1 MVVHRGSCEFVWSS
15 ALSSMSSEC
24 TWSVLVM
31 LCFILATGAHGGA
44 VCTVR
49 SSKGE
54 EVLLGSSFTF
64 SCIFNKQCTKLIFRN
79 GTQIKYIK
87 KNISKELSVN
97 IENITEFNTLSCR
110 CEGNPEPCG
119 IDIKPGYPPDIPQNL
134 TCVQNMNSHN
144 VSCIW
149 TTGRGTIIDTTCQL
163 RVHGD
168 LHLGYRSIMNSTGFC
183 HSTFPIKS
191 SVMSQLVVWLNV
203 SNTLGIKTSGP
214 HTINLINIV
223 KPSMPEILNVSCSS
237 RWCSLHIDNHSM
249 NLVEIQYSAV
259 NVIWDTFQNNDKS
272 RLNISSLHPDTM
284 YNFQIRRKIN
294 HTVGLWSDWSQ
305 PKRKKTKEEAPD
317 KALDV
322 WYLQELKPPES
333 KSKCFRI
340 FWKELNISDAKGKI
354 QRYNISVLEQKGKSN
369 SIIAVPPSRNQSI
382 CCYNCSVSVSAVNS
396 EGQSP
401 VKIIQL
407 RLPGLHTGLLSH
419 KPLNNHSIA
428 LFWPKFDIAGTE
440 YVVHWYP
447 VGNIEGIQWIRVV
460 DTTAHITGL
469 QPQECYQGAV
479 TALRSSGPK
488 MATIKGISSWQSA
501 PEQGPDPELHWKKTE
516 SSGVAWSEI
525 PQKKRRGCLKKY
537 TVYLMDNLKG
547 DIHNFSVDHPK
558 RQYVISGLSPRQCY
572 NLWVTA
578 WTDAGEGPRGSVLPF
593 CTPLDSEKM
602 LSLVILAGGAVLLAC
617 LILLCICQFSSVHR
631 RFLCCCQCLL
641 PIIPDPANSKCAKT
655 YADDQSEIKFYL
667 DQWDSSVNE
676 EPDNVEVEEVPYP
689 SICTYIKSFSQ
700 ESSSSDATQFTRIT
714 DIMEDYI
721 STHGAISGG
730 EEEDEYEKGERSLD
744 EFEFFPSTHSPFL
757 EPLVLTGGKLTL
769 DVVKIDCSEFLDCT

>member
-1 MVVHRGSCEFVWSS
+1 MPGADPCWSLRKYINF
-15 ALSSMSSEC
+15 ALWIAEWAFTVEEAESSP
-24 TWSVLVM
+24 
-31 LCFILATGAHGGA
+31 
-44 VCTVR
+44 
-49 SSKGE
+49 
-54 EVLLGSSFTF
+54 GSSHVVAARTR
-64 SCIFNKQCTKLIFRN
+64 SCVHCEIKQ
-79 GTQIKYIK
+79 
-87 KNISKELSVN
+87 
-97 IENITEFNTLSCR
+97 
-110 CEGNPEPCG
+110 
-119 IDIKPGYPPDIPQNL
+119 
-134 TCVQNMNSHN
+134 
-144 VSCIW
+144 
-149 TTGRGTIIDTTCQL
+149 

-259 NVIWDTFQNNDKS
+259 NVIWDTFQ
-272 RLNISSLHPDTM
+272 
-284 YNFQIRRKIN
+284 
-294 HTVGLWSDWSQ
+294 
-305 PKRKKTKEEAPD
+305 
-317 KALDV
+317 
-322 WYLQELKPPES
+322 
-333 KSKCFRI
+333 
-340 FWKELNISDAKGKI
+340 ELNISDAKGKI

-407 RLPGLHTGLLSH
+407 RLP
-419 KPLNNHSIA
+419 
-428 LFWPKFDIAGTE
+428 
-440 YVVHWYP
+440 
-447 VGNIEGIQWIRVV
+447 
-460 DTTAHITGL
+460 GL

-547 DIHNFSVDHPK
+547 DIHNF
-558 RQYVISGLSPRQCY
+558 
-572 NLWVTA
+572 T
-578 WTDAGEGPRGSVLPF
+578 
-593 CTPLDSEKM
+593 EKM

>member
-1 MVVHRGSCEFVWSS
+1 
-15 ALSSMSSEC
+15 MSSEC
-24 TWSVLVM
+24 TWSILVM
-31 LCFILATGAHGGA
+31 FCFILATGAHEGT

-54 EVLLGSSFTF
+54 EVLLGSNFTF
-64 SCIFNKQCTKLIFRN
+64 SCIFNKQCSKLIFLN
-79 GTQIKYIK
+79 GTQIQYIK
-87 KNISKELSVN
+87 KKAMSMEVSVEVVN
-97 IENITEFNTLSCR
+97 IKEFSTFSCR
-110 CEGNPEPCG
+110 CEENPEPCG

-134 TCVQNMNSHN
+134 TCVQKMNSRN

-168 LHLGYRSIMNSTGFC
+168 LELGYESFMNATGFC

-191 SVMSQLVVWLNV
+191 SEMTQVVVWLSV
-203 SNTLGIKTSGP
+203 SNTLGSKTSGP

-223 KPSMPEILNVSCSS
+223 KPSMPEIINVSCSS
-237 RWCSLHIDNHSM
+237 RWCNLHTDNHSM

-259 NVIWDTFQNNDKS
+259 NGISDTFQTNNKS
-272 RLNISSLHPDTM
+272 RLNISSLHPDTT

-294 HTVGLWSDWSQ
+294 HTAGLWSDWSQ
-305 PKRKKTKEEAPD
+305 QKQKTTKEEAPD

-322 WYLQELKPPES
+322 WYLQEQKPPQS

-354 QRYNISVLEQKGKSN
+354 QSYNISVQEQKGKRH
-369 SIIAVPPSRNQSI
+369 SIIVVPPSRNQSI

-407 RLPGLHTGLLSH
+407 RFPGLVAGLLSH
-419 KPLNNHSIA
+419 RPLNNHSIA
-428 LFWPKFDIAGTE
+428 LFWPKLDIAGTE

-447 VGNIEGIQWIRVV
+447 VGNIEGIQWTRVV

-469 QPQECYQGAV
+469 QPQECYQVAV

-501 PEQGPDPELHWKKTE
+501 PEQGPDPKHLGKDTKSLRVTWN
-516 SSGVAWSEI
+516 EI

-537 TVYLMDNLKG
+537 TVYLMDKLKG
-547 DIHNFSVDHPK
+547 DIHKFSVDHPK
-558 RQYVISGLSPRQCY
+558 TQFVISGLSPDQCY

-578 WTDAGEGPRGSVLPF
+578 WTDAGEGPKGTDLPF
-593 CTPLDSEKM
+593 CTLSDSERI
-602 LSLVILAGGAVLLAC
+602 LSLVILAGGVVLLAC

-631 RFLCCCQCLL
+631 RFLCCCRGLL

-667 DQWDSSVNE
+667 DQCDSSVNE

-689 SICTYIKSFSQ
+689 SICAYIKSFSH
-700 ESSSSDATQFTRIT
+700 ESSSSDGTQITKIT

-730 EEEDEYEKGERSLD
+730 EEEDEYEGEERSLD
-744 EFEFFPSTHSPFL
+744 EFKFFPSTHSPFL
-757 EPLVLTGGKLTL
+757 EPLFLTGGKLTL

>member
-1 MVVHRGSCEFVWSS
+1 
-15 ALSSMSSEC
+15 
-24 TWSVLVM
+24 M
-31 LCFILATGAHGGA
+31 LLAGT

-54 EVLLGSSFTF
+54 EVLLGSNFTF

-79 GTQIKYIK
+79 GTQIKYK
-87 KNISKELSVN
+87 KKTKLIFRNGTEVSVD
-97 IENITEFNTLSCR
+97 IENITEFSTFSCR
-110 CEGNPEPCG
+110 CEENPEPCG
-119 IDIKPGYPPDIPQNL
+119 LDIKPGYPPDIPQNL
-134 TCVQNMNSHN
+134 TCVQKMNSRN

-168 LHLGYRSIMNSTGFC
+168 LGYESIMNSTGFC

-191 SVMSQLVVWLNV
+191 SIMSQLVVLLNV
-203 SNTLGIKTSGP
+203 SNTLGSKTSDITSG
-214 HTINLINIV
+214 
-223 KPSMPEILNVSCSS
+223 EITTHFIILSPQTN
-237 RWCSLHIDNHSM
+237 
-249 NLVEIQYSAV
+249 A
-259 NVIWDTFQNNDKS
+259 KS
-272 RLNISSLHPDTM
+272 RLNISSLHPDTT

-305 PKRKKTKEEAPD
+305 PKQKKTKEEAPD

-322 WYLQELKPPES
+322 WYLQERKPPQS

-354 QRYNISVLEQKGKSN
+354 LRYNISVQEQKGKRN

-382 CCYNCSVSVSAVNS
+382 CCSNCSVSVSAVNS

-407 RLPGLHTGLLSH
+407 RFPGLVKGLLSH
-419 KPLNNHSIA
+419 RPLNNHSIA
-428 LFWPKFDIAGTE
+428 LFWPKLDIAGTE

-469 QPQECYQGAV
+469 QPQECYQCAV

-501 PEQGPDPELHWKKTE
+501 PEQGPVPQLGWKE
-516 SSGVAWSEI
+516 SKSLSVTWSEI

-537 TVYLMDNLKG
+537 TVYLIDKLKG
-547 DIHNFSVDHPK
+547 DIHNFSVVHPK
-558 RQYVISGLSPRQCY
+558 RQYVISGLSPEQCY

-578 WTDAGEGPRGSVLPF
+578 WTDAGEGPRGSGLPF
-593 CTPLDSEKM
+593 CTPSDSERM

-617 LILLCICQFSSVHR
+617 LILLSICQFSSVHR

-655 YADDQSEIKFYL
+655 YADDQCCVYFCSVYKCNSLTNSHLFPFAQSEMKFYL
-667 DQWDSSVNE
+667 DQYDSSVNE

-689 SICTYIKSFSQ
+689 PICTYIKSFSQ
-700 ESSSSDATQFTRIT
+700 ESSSSDATQITRIT
-714 DIMEDYI
+714 DITEDYI
-721 STHGAISGG
+721 STHRAISGG
-730 EEEDEYEKGERSLD
+730 EEEDEYEEERSLD
-744 EFEFFPSTHSPFL
+744 EFELFPSTHSPFL
-757 EPLVLTGGKLTL
+757 EPLVLTGGKLML

>member
-1 MVVHRGSCEFVWSS
+1 
-15 ALSSMSSEC
+15 
-24 TWSVLVM
+24 M
-31 LCFILATGAHGGA
+31 LFAGA

-54 EVLLGSSFTF
+54 EVLLGSNFTF

-79 GTQIKYIK
+79 GTQIKYK
-87 KNISKELSVN
+87 KKTKRIFRNG
-97 IENITEFNTLSCR
+97 TTFSCR
-110 CEGNPEPCG
+110 CEENPEPCG
-119 IDIKPGYPPDIPQNL
+119 LDIKPGYPPDIPQNL
-134 TCVQNMNSHN
+134 TCVQKMNSHN

-168 LHLGYRSIMNSTGFC
+168 LGYESIMNSTGFC

-191 SVMSQLVVWLNV
+191 SIMSQLVVLLNV
-203 SNTLGIKTSGP
+203 SNTLGSKTSGP
-214 HTINLINIV
+214 HTINLINIG
-223 KPSMPEILNVSCSS
+223 KEIPKLIISNNKKS
-237 RWCSLHIDNHSM
+237 
-249 NLVEIQYSAV
+249 ETIQ
-259 NVIWDTFQNNDKS
+259 
-272 RLNISSLHPDTM
+272 LNISSLHPDTT

-305 PKRKKTKEEAPD
+305 PEQKKTKEEAPD

-322 WYLQELKPPES
+322 WYLQELKPPQS
-333 KSKCFRI
+333 KSKCLRI

-354 QRYNISVLEQKGKSN
+354 QRYNISVQEQKGKRN
-369 SIIAVPPSRNQSI
+369 SITAVPPSRNQSI
-382 CCYNCSVSVSAVNS
+382 CCSNCSVSVSAVNS

-407 RLPGLHTGLLSH
+407 RFPGLVTGLLSH
-419 KPLNNHSIA
+419 RPLNNHSIA
-428 LFWPKFDIAGTE
+428 LFWPKLDIAGTE

-460 DTTAHITGL
+460 DTTAHITGM
-469 QPQECYQGAV
+469 QPQECYQCAV

-501 PEQGPDPELHWKKTE
+501 PEQGPVPQLGWKE
-516 SSGVAWSEI
+516 SESLSVTWSEI
-525 PQKKRRGCLKKY
+525 PQKKIRGCLKKY
-537 TVYLMDNLKG
+537 TVYLIDKLKG
-547 DIHNFSVDHPK
+547 DIHNFSVVHPK

-578 WTDAGEGPRGSVLPF
+578 WTDAGEGPRGSDLPF
-593 CTPLDSEKM
+593 CTPSDSERM
-602 LSLVILAGGAVLLAC
+602 LSLVILAGGGVLLAC
-617 LILLCICQFSSVHR
+617 LILLCICQFSSVHK

-655 YADDQSEIKFYL
+655 YADDQVNVWKCPCRLEMKFYL
-667 DQWDSSVNE
+667 DQCDSSVNE

-689 SICTYIKSFSQ
+689 RICTYIKSFSQ
-700 ESSSSDATQFTRIT
+700 ESSSSDATQITRIT
-714 DIMEDYI
+714 DITEDYI

-730 EEEDEYEKGERSLD
+730 EEEDEYEEEERSLN
-744 EFEFFPSTHSPFL
+744 EFELFPSTHSPFL

>member
-1 MVVHRGSCEFVWSS
+1 
-15 ALSSMSSEC
+15 
-24 TWSVLVM
+24 M
-31 LCFILATGAHGGA
+31 LLAGT

-54 EVLLGSSFTF
+54 VLLGSNFTF

-79 GTQIKYIK
+79 GTQIKYKKKKKLIFRNGMQIK
-87 KNISKELSVN
+87 YKKKTISSEVSVD
-97 IENITEFNTLSCR
+97 IENITEFSTFSCR
-110 CEGNPEPCG
+110 CEENPEPCG
-119 IDIKPGYPPDIPQNL
+119 LDIKPGYPPDIPQNL
-134 TCVQNMNSHN
+134 TCVQKMNSRN

-168 LHLGYRSIMNSTGFC
+168 LGYESIMNSTGFC

-191 SVMSQLVVWLNV
+191 SIMSQLVVLLNV
-203 SNTLGIKTSGP
+203 SNTLGSKTSGP

-223 KPSMPEILNVSCSS
+223 KPSMPEIVNVSCSS
-237 RWCSLHIDNHSM
+237 RWCNLHTDNHSM
-249 NLVEIQYSAV
+249 SLVEIQYSPV
-259 NVIWDTFQNNDKS
+259 NGIWDTFQTNAKS
-272 RLNISSLHPDTM
+272 RLNVSSLHPDTT

-305 PKRKKTKEEAPD
+305 PKQKKTKEEAPD

-322 WYLQELKPPES
+322 WYLQELKPPQS

-354 QRYNISVLEQKGKSN
+354 QRYNISVQEQKGKRN

-382 CCYNCSVSVSAVNS
+382 CCSNCSVSVSAVNS

-407 RLPGLHTGLLSH
+407 RFPGLVTGLLSH
-419 KPLNNHSIA
+419 RPLNNHSIA
-428 LFWPKFDIAGTE
+428 LFWPKLDIAGTE

-469 QPQECYQGAV
+469 QPQECYQCAV

-501 PEQGPDPELHWKKTE
+501 PEQGPVPQLGWKE
-516 SSGVAWSEI
+516 SEMLSLTWSEI

-537 TVYLMDNLKG
+537 TVYLIDKLKG
-547 DIHNFSVDHPK
+547 DIHNFSVVHPK
-558 RQYVISGLSPRQCY
+558 RQYVISGLSPGQCY

-578 WTDAGEGPRGSVLPF
+578 WTDAGEGPRGSDLPF
-593 CTPLDSEKM
+593 CTPSDSERM

-655 YADDQSEIKFYL
+655 YADDQSEMKFFL
-667 DQWDSSVNE
+667 DQCDSSVNE

-689 SICTYIKSFSQ
+689 PICTYIISFSQ
-700 ESSSSDATQFTRIT
+700 ESSSSDATQITRIT
-714 DIMEDYI
+714 DITEDYI

-730 EEEDEYEKGERSLD
+730 EEEDEYEEERSLD

>member
-1 MVVHRGSCEFVWSS
+1 
-15 ALSSMSSEC
+15 MSSEC
-24 TWSVLVM
+24 TWSILVM
-31 LCFILATGAHGGA
+31 FCFILATGAHEGT

-54 EVLLGSSFTF
+54 EVLLGSNFTF
-64 SCIFNKQCTKLIFRN
+64 SCIFNKQCSKLIFLN
-79 GTQIKYIK
+79 GTQIQYIK
-87 KNISKELSVN
+87 KKAMSMEVSVEVVN
-97 IENITEFNTLSCR
+97 IKEFSTFSCR
-110 CEGNPEPCG
+110 CEENPEPCG

-134 TCVQNMNSHN
+134 TCVQKMNSRN

-168 LHLGYRSIMNSTGFC
+168 LELGYESFMNATGFC

-191 SVMSQLVVWLNV
+191 SEMTQVVVWLSV
-203 SNTLGIKTSGP
+203 SNTLGSKTSGP

-223 KPSMPEILNVSCSS
+223 KPSMPEIINVSCSS
-237 RWCSLHIDNHSM
+237 RWCNLHTDNHSM

-259 NVIWDTFQNNDKS
+259 NGISDTFQTNNKS
-272 RLNISSLHPDTM
+272 RLNISSLHPDTT

-294 HTVGLWSDWSQ
+294 HTAGLWSDWSQ
-305 PKRKKTKEEAPD
+305 QKQKTTKEEAPD

-322 WYLQELKPPES
+322 WYLQEQKPPQS

-354 QRYNISVLEQKGKSN
+354 QSYNISVQEQKGKRH
-369 SIIAVPPSRNQSI
+369 SIIVVPPSRNQSI

-407 RLPGLHTGLLSH
+407 RFPGLVAGLLSH
-419 KPLNNHSIA
+419 RPLNNHSIA
-428 LFWPKFDIAGTE
+428 LFWPKLDIAGTE

-447 VGNIEGIQWIRVV
+447 VGNIEGIQWTRVV

-469 QPQECYQGAV
+469 QPQECYQVAV

-501 PEQGPDPELHWKKTE
+501 PEQGPDPKHLGKDTKSLRVTWN
-516 SSGVAWSEI
+516 EI

-537 TVYLMDNLKG
+537 TVYLMDKLKG
-547 DIHNFSVDHPK
+547 DIHKFSVDHPK
-558 RQYVISGLSPRQCY
+558 TQFVISGLSPDQCY

-578 WTDAGEGPRGSVLPF
+578 WTDAGEGPKGTDLPF
-593 CTPLDSEKM
+593 CTLSDSERI
-602 LSLVILAGGAVLLAC
+602 LSLVILAGGVVLLAC

-631 RFLCCCQCLL
+631 RGLL

-667 DQWDSSVNE
+667 DQCDSSVNE

-689 SICTYIKSFSQ
+689 SICAYIKSFSH
-700 ESSSSDATQFTRIT
+700 ESSSSDGTQITKIT

-730 EEEDEYEKGERSLD
+730 EEEDEYEGEERSLD
-744 EFEFFPSTHSPFL
+744 EFKFFPSTHSPFL
-757 EPLVLTGGKLTL
+757 EPLFLTGGKLTL